1 MCIIIIEL
9 TNIRKKLM
17 SDKTLKVTVKNVF
30 GNDLVYPYC
39 ERSEIFAILTNSKT
53 LTENAIKW
61 IKTLGYNFEVVN
73 TKKI

>member
-1 MCIIIIEL
+1 M
-9 TNIRKKLM
+9 N
-17 SDKTLKVTVKNVF
+17 DKTLKVTVKNVF

-39 ERSEIFAILTNSKT
+39 EQSEIFAILTNSKT